1 MTIRD
6 VTYYVAECDGCGTR
20 AEYGDFSAM
29 SDPGE
34 AEYLT
39 VFNAE
44 SGGYSACPCESAE
57 EHDEKWH
64 AAVVDARRS
73 LEAAVPAIRQQVY
86 DELGHD
92 HYVIFTEDRWTIEHS
107 VECRL
112 SGQMHECAIHR
123 AISEAFWGAPDPDQ
137 FGRWRVVSIDGAGGW
152 PQLERAEIA
161 P

>member
-1 MTIRD
+1 MTAPLPPEA
-6 VTYYVAECDGCGTR
+6 VTA
-20 AEYGDFSAM
+20 AAK
-29 SDPGE
+29 
-34 AEYLT
+34 ALHNT

-92 HYVIFTEDRWTIEHS
+92 HYVIFTEDRWTVEHS
-107 VECRL
+107 VACRL
-112 SGQMHECAIHR
+112 SGRMSECEYHA
-123 AISEAFWGAPDPDQ
+123 AVDEVFWGAPDPDQ
-137 FGRWRVVSIDGAGGW
+137 LGRWRISGIDSAGM
-152 PQLERAEIA
+152 PDLERAE
-161 P
+161 PVS